1 MQLVVAADHLRDDLL
16 QKRHNLVRVCDAA
29 LFHACA
35 ERIAD
40 FGRGVHADVRHDK
53 QLFKLL
59 KQLLIDLC
67 ERVEHAAN
75 LPGDA
80 VSCFF

>member
-53 QLFKLL
+53 QLLKLL
-59 KQLLIDLC
+59 K
-67 ERVEHAAN
+67 
-75 LPGDA
+75 
-80 VSCFF
+80 